1 MYPSRP
7 LPDRSSALSRASA
20 LFGAVI
26 LGGVIAL
33 SAALVSA
40 SPASAASTAPARV
53 TPEGETL
60 FAVSCDWS
68 GTMSGLQVLALNGAT
83 GSGVAIGAPGS
94 PIYFCAIASSW
105 DRSAESC
112 RIYTMAR
119 GADER
124 PALLR
129 TDLISGASTLVTRLT
144 LNGQEEWFDSFTI
157 DGSGAAWTTLNGAI
171 YSVDLTSGEV
181 ALASTPDTG
190 GLFDLTWSSHD
201 NEFYAHDVTTV
212 YRVDVSTGST
222 TSLGPVTLQGG
233 EQVMMQGMAIDS
245 SGAFWFSRLT
255 PGNYE
260 STSDWV
266 RQLVSAS
273 PDLTQ
278 AEVVGDFRSAAG
290 RVGVIAMLPL
300 PEQADC
306 GSELP
311 TLALQEPTP
320 TSTPAALAAT
330 GASDPLPIVVLAI
343 GTAVAGAALI
353 GAARLRSRRR

>member
-7 LPDRSSALSRASA
+7 LPVRACAL
-20 LFGAVI
+20 LGAAI
-26 LGGVIAL
+26 LGGIVAGL
-33 SAALVSA
+33 SATLVPV
-40 SPASAASTAPARV
+40 SPATAASSAPARV
-53 TPEGETL
+53 TPDGETL
-60 FAVSCDWS
+60 FAISCDWS
-68 GTMSGLQVLALNGAT
+68 GTMTGLQVLALNGAT
-83 GSGVAIGAPGS
+83 AQGVTIGDPGA

-112 RIYTMAR
+112 TIYTMAR

-157 DGSGAAWTTLNGAI
+157 DGSGAAWATVNGAI
-171 YSVDLTSGEV
+171 YSVDLTTGV
-181 ALASTPDTG
+181 LTLASLPDAA
-190 GLFDLTWSSHD
+190 GLFDLTWSSYD

-212 YRVDVSTGST
+212 YRVDVVTGST
-222 TSLGPVTLQGG
+222 TSLGPVTLPGG

-245 SGAFWFSRLT
+245 SGAFWFSRLA
-255 PGNYE
+255 PANYE
-260 STSDWV
+260 SIEDWV

-273 PDLTQ
+273 PTLTQ
-278 AEVVGDFRSAAG
+278 AEVVGDFRSASG
-290 RVGVIAMLPL
+290 RVGVIAMLSL

-306 GSELP
+306 GFELP
-311 TLALQEPTP
+311 TLPFREPTP
-320 TSTPAALAAT
+320 TSPAALAAT
-330 GASDPLPIVVLAI
+330 GASDPAPIVVLAI